1 MKNLIL
7 NEQYTNCKFY
17 FNGGRGDKIFIG
29 KKKLFDLSNCSGVLL
44 FGHSSNIFRK
54 IRFFNYKSL

>member
-29 KKKLFDLSNCSGVLL
+29 KKNFLIYQIVVVFYYLVIVV
-44 FGHSSNIFRK
+44 IFLEK
-54 IRFFNYKSL
+54 Y